1 MKIEEWKIKGSYAR
15 RPKCGKGR
23 DPAVTYLNACLAG
36 TKDAKIRGHGT
47 VHVSEI
53 GAKTGG
59 PGRAHGPQVPDCP
72 LSLASRDG
80 PGKFTVIYN
89 KQQFFIFDIYT

>member
-1 MKIEEWKIKGSYAR
+1 MDR
-15 RPKCGKGR
+15 GR
-23 DPAVTYLNACLAG
+23 AVTYLNARLAG

-59 PGRAHGPQVPDCP
+59 PGRARGPQVPDCP
-72 LSLASRDG
+72 HSLASFAIVGRS
-80 PGKFTVIYN
+80 TVVPI
-89 KQQFFIFDIYT
+89 IVH